1 MIKFFRNI
9 RRQLLR
15 ENRFTRYLIYA
26 IGEIILVVIG
36 ILIALQINNWNEN
49 RKLNKAERGYLNSLQ
64 EDIHKDI
71 KAQDSITPILKSNLE
86 KLKDLEEELKKID
99 SDPNYEKALFS
110 YLGSLGYPEFV
121 SNDHTLE
128 TLKSSGNIEAIS
140 DKQLRRQILDYRDQV
155 EVYERHQKLVGE
167 MMLNFLTEKNI
178 FNLNAL
184 NDETLRKRLSL
195 RNIEK
200 VKMTTFINQA
210 LIYQATIQDLI
221 GRLEKLNVKAMQIR
235 EMISRSENNS
245 E

>member
-9 RRQLLR
+9 RRRLLR
-15 ENRFTRYLIYA
+15 ENRFSRYLIYA

-36 ILIALQINNWNEN
+36 ILIALQLNNWNEN
-49 RKLNKAERGYLNSLQ
+49 RKLDVAEIGYLNSLQ

-71 KAQDSITPILKSNLE
+71 QAQDSITPILKSKLE
-86 KLKDLEEELKKID
+86 KLKELDKELKKID
-99 SDPNYEKALFS
+99 RDSDYEKALFS
-110 YLGSLGYPEFV
+110 YAGSIGYPEFV

-140 DKQLRRQILDYRDQV
+140 DKKLRRQILDYRDQV
-155 EVYERHQKLVGE
+155 EIYERHQKLVGD
-167 MMLNFLTEKNI
+167 MMLDFLTEKNI

-184 NDETLRKRLSL
+184 TNDTLRKNLSL
-195 RNIEK
+195 RNVEK
-200 VKMTTFINQA
+200 VKINTFNNHA
-210 LIYQATIQDLI
+210 LIYQATMEDLI

-235 EMISRSENNS
+235 NLISKSENYS